1 MAQQKKELFSK
12 WRDWTQK
19 NRNWILYAAGIL
31 TLFGLA
37 GGAAMLPEQVALQA
51 VQEGQTAALVD
62 KEMALGA
69 TGALTVFFGLLISF
83 SLFTIGLFLA
93 LADLFE
99 CIFEKTSYFFQ
110 STLCKLSNPINKITK
125 FFIVFVKLD

>member
-51 VQEGQTAALVD
+51 VQEGQTAAWWTRRWLW
-62 KEMALGA
+62 GPR
-69 TGALTVFFGLLISF
+69 GR
-83 SLFTIGLFLA
+83 
-93 LADLFE
+93 
-99 CIFEKTSYFFQ
+99 
-110 STLCKLSNPINKITK
+110 
-125 FFIVFVKLD
+125 

>member
-69 TGALTVFFGLLISF
+69 TGALTVFSACSLPFGPESWCTLWPC
-83 SLFTIGLFLA
+83 GWR
-93 LADLFE
+93 
-99 CIFEKTSYFFQ
+99 YFW
-110 STLCKLSNPINKITK
+110 STPC
-125 FFIVFVKLD
+125 